1 MSSARTTL
9 IRFGAAALAAAA
21 ALGGAGTA
29 AGAATAAGSTG
40 NSGPTGTDGSAAVP
54 ATLAGIKAKAA
65 TDITDRV
72 NDLNAAISKVNAAK
86 GLGTGQSTIA
96 TYLGTD
102 VSPLQQLNATI
113 QGDTTVKQA
122 AHDFSTIFTD
132 YRVYVL
138 VLPAARIAAAA
149 DRATTTTLP
158 ALTADGAKAAAHVNP
173 RNSEFLQ
180 PLIDDLNHQI
190 STASGAVNG
199 LAATVLAYT
208 PPQWNANHALLSPA
222 KSAEQGAD
230 TATKKA
236 RSDVQDI
243 VQVLRSG
250 AATAGAAAT
259 AQTTS

>member
-9 IRFGAAALAAAA
+9 IRFGAAGLAAGA

-29 AGAATAAGSTG
+29 AGAAPAGSTG
-40 NSGPTGTDGSAAVP
+40 DTGATRTGGSAAVP
-54 ATLAGIKAKAA
+54 ATLTGIKAKAA
-65 TDITDRV
+65 TDITNRV

-86 GLGTGQSTIA
+86 GLGSGQSTIA

-102 VSPLQQLNATI
+102 ISPLQQLNATI

-138 VLPAARIAAAA
+138 VLPAARIAADA
-149 DRATTTTLP
+149 DRATSTTLP
-158 ALTADGAKAAAHVNP
+158 ALTADAAKAASHVNP

-190 STASGAVNG
+190 STASSAVNG
-199 LAATVLAYT
+199 LAATVLADT

-222 KSAEQGAD
+222 RSAEQSAD
-230 TATKKA
+230 AAIKKG

-243 VQVLRSG
+243 VQVLRRGS
-250 AATAGAAAT
+250 ATAGAAAT
-259 AQTTS
+259 TTTTS

>member
-1 MSSARTTL
+1 VSSARTTL
-9 IRFGAAALAAAA
+9 IRFGAAGLAAAT

-29 AGAATAAGSTG
+29 AGAASSTG
-40 NSGPTGTDGSAAVP
+40 DTGATRTGGSAAVP

-65 TDITDRV
+65 TDITNRV

-86 GLGTGQSTIA
+86 GLGSGQSTIA

-102 VSPLQQLNATI
+102 ISPLQQLNATI

-138 VLPAARIAAAA
+138 VLPAARIAADA
-149 DRATTTTLP
+149 DRATSTTLP
-158 ALTADGAKAAAHVNP
+158 ALTADAAKAASHVNP

-190 STASGAVNG
+190 STALSAVNV
-199 LAATVLAYT
+199 LAVTVLADT

-222 KSAEQGAD
+222 QSAEQNVDA
-230 TATKKA
+230 AIKKG

-243 VQVLRSG
+243 VQVLRRGS
-250 AATAGAAAT
+250 ATAGAVAT
-259 AQTTS
+259 TTSTS

>member
-9 IRFGAAALAAAA
+9 IRFGAATLAAGA

-29 AGAATAAGSTG
+29 AGAAIAAGSTG
-40 NSGPTGTDGSAAVP
+40 NSGPTGTGGSAAVP

-96 TYLGTD
+96 AYLGTD
-102 VSPLQQLNATI
+102 VSPLQQLNTTI

-149 DRATTTTLP
+149 DHATTHDASRPHRGLGQGGRPREPAQQRGPSTTHRRSEPPDRHRLGCGQRPGRHRARLHP
-158 ALTADGAKAAAHVNP
+158 APVERQPRTA
-173 RNSEFLQ
+173 
-180 PLIDDLNHQI
+180 
-190 STASGAVNG
+190 
-199 LAATVLAYT
+199 LA
-208 PPQWNANHALLSPA
+208 
-222 KSAEQGAD
+222 G
-230 TATKKA
+230 
-236 RSDVQDI
+236 
-243 VQVLRSG
+243 QVG
-250 AATAGAAAT
+250 
-259 AQTTS
+259 